1 MSGLQDVTNENDH
14 FWLISILHGQEA
26 EEFRDWLDRTQ
37 LSRDDERWI
46 VALLKSKYRE
56 GRREGGAE
64 NQRRLDDQER
74 RIRQLQSDAAS
85 LEEEA
90 QFWHEQSTANEDR
103 CAALR
108 RHRDRLIYRLH
119 DKNTAIRALE
129 QQLRDR
135 TDQLRE
141 ETEASEELER
151 EIDAGRDEVRER
163 NVLVEELREQITQ
176 LRACVHAERFL
187 NIPIRPADTEYPQ
200 DPDTVVARVT
210 KSRAIALFRKYMI
223 GKRRSHEEADG
234 FAGRNVA
241 EFLDLLGV
249 KERLHAESVAL
260 LSHVEMGVVRDRD
273 VREQKR
279 RRIE

>member
-1 MSGLQDVTNENDH
+1 MPDFAGLWAFTR
-14 FWLISILHGQEA
+14 F
-26 EEFRDWLDRTQ
+26 
-37 LSRDDERWI
+37 
-46 VALLKSKYRE
+46 
-56 GRREGGAE
+56 
-64 NQRRLDDQER
+64 
-74 RIRQLQSDAAS
+74 
-85 LEEEA
+85 
-90 QFWHEQSTANEDR
+90 
-103 CAALR
+103 
-108 RHRDRLIYRLH
+108 
-119 DKNTAIRALE
+119 
-129 QQLRDR
+129 LRD
-135 TDQLRE
+135 
-141 ETEASEELER
+141 S
-151 EIDAGRDEVRER
+151 
-163 NVLVEELREQITQ
+163 
-176 LRACVHAERFL
+176 
-187 NIPIRPADTEYPQ
+187 RPKSFQ